1 MMESPTASD
10 LNRIAAF
17 YEPFE
22 DTDADGMIVQDWI
35 LRFTLAA
42 HVLYLRGS
50 EAVMQ
55 ARLQSKNPAIITV
68 RRSAPARAITSEWR
82 VNVDGRTFEIREDPR
97 PDQARRTLAML
108 AEA

>member
-1 MMESPTASD
+1 MKITAQH
-10 LNRIAAF
+10 LTQRAAF

-22 DTDADGMIVQDWI
+22 ERDADGMLVQSWL

-55 ARLQSKNPAIITV
+55 ARLRSKNPAIVAV
-68 RRSAPARAITSEWR
+68 RDFPASRQITSEWR
-82 VNVDGRTFEIREDPR
+82 CEIDGKTYDLKEDPR
-97 PDQARRTLAML
+97 RGQDRRLLEML

>member
-1 MMESPTASD
+1 MKITAQH
-10 LNRIAAF
+10 LTQRAAF

-22 DTDADGMIVQDWI
+22 ERDADGMLVQSWL

-68 RRSAPARAITSEWR
+68 RKSSQARAITSEWR
-82 VNVDGRTFEIREDPR
+82 AEIDGRVYDIKEDPR
-97 PDQARRTLAML
+97 PDQARRLLEML
-108 AEA
+108 AEG

>member
-1 MMESPTASD
+1 MKITAQH
-10 LNRIAAF
+10 LTQRAAF

-22 DTDADGMIVQDWI
+22 DIDPDGQVIQDWL

-55 ARLQSKNPAIITV
+55 ARMQSKNPAIITV
-68 RRSAPARAITSEWR
+68 RDTPGSRTITSEWR
-82 VNVDGRTFEIREDPR
+82 AEIAGKTYEIREDPR
-97 PDQARRTLAML
+97 PSQDRRLLEML
-108 AEA
+108 AEG